1 MSREACLVM
10 CFAIVVSA
18 GWKNTQ
24 RTTREPSAPL
34 TGFQATVTGRFW
46 VPADNVDQQQPCHG
60 RALACIGSFSTPG
73 EIVQLLMPCVP
84 RG

>member
-34 TGFQATVTGRFW
+34 AGFQATVTGRLW
-46 VPADNVDQQQPCHG
+46 VPADNVDQEQPCIG

-73 EIVQLLMPCVP
+73 GEGGRRPDE
-84 RG
+84 GA